1 MKNKYVFWIV
11 FSIVVAFAA
20 GLVGG
25 IFSDRYFFQKRPG
38 RPERSS
44 AHFPSLEQMAKDLGL
59 SADQQEQIRKIFER
73 NETKL
78 KELRADMHGRLRSIR
93 AELKNEIDN
102 VLTADQRQK
111 IETMIKK
118 FAGPGKKELEERRD
132 KSSQKQQQ
140 EKDKGEER

>member
-1 MKNKYVFWIV
+1 MKNKYKFWII
-11 FSIVVAFAA
+11 FFLIVVF
-20 GLVGG
+20 GVGFIGG

-44 AHFPSLEQMAKDLGL
+44 AHFPSLERMAKDLGL

-118 FAGPGKKELEERRD
+118 FAGPGKKEFEERGD
-132 KSSQKQQQ
+132 KNNQNQQP
-140 EKDKGEER
+140 EKDRGEKR